1 MLYEIT
7 LDAFVND
14 WDAKLL
20 HFPVDF
26 AMKRTRKAC
35 PLPIERYILSP
46 AKQGIIG
53 EVSRKS

>member
-7 LDAFVND
+7 LDALVND

-26 AMKRTRKAC
+26 AMKRTRKTRL
-35 PLPIERYILSP
+35 LPIERYILS
-46 AKQGIIG
+46 QQNRGL
-53 EVSRKS
+53 

>member
-20 HFPVDF
+20 HFPEDF

-35 PLPIERYILSP
+35 PLPIERYILF
-46 AKQGIIG
+46 QQNRGL
-53 EVSRKS
+53 